1 MARLFF
7 YLLLFVNLV
16 VWVWSAG
23 YLGGREDGREPD
35 RLLKQLDPV
44 RLKVRV
50 GDLPA
55 EPVAVPAQVSLL
67 AGSCRRTGSM
77 ATVEADTLAKRI
89 VAAGGSA
96 TLTAVEAVSYWV
108 FIPAID
114 GKPAEKDIAVLRKTG
129 FKEFS
134 VVGEEGPNLNAVS
147 LGHYATDE
155 LAQEKMARLTRN
167 GIKSAKI
174 ATLTKSTGQA
184 QLLVRGAPAILDKA
198 LAGVATEPAE
208 CLKE

>member
-7 YLLLFVNLV
+7 YLLLLANLV

-23 YLGGREDGREPD
+23 YLGGRDSGREPE
-35 RLLKQLDPV
+35 RLAKQLDPG
-44 RLKVRV
+44 RLKARV

-55 EPVAVPAQVSLL
+55 EPVAVPAPVSLL

-77 ATVEADTLAKRI
+77 GNLEADALAKRI

-96 TLTAVEAVSYWV
+96 ALTSVDEVSYWV
-108 FIPAID
+108 FVPAID
-114 GKPAEKDIAVLRKTG
+114 GKSADKDIAVLRKSG

-134 VVGEEGPNLNAVS
+134 VVSEEGPNLNAVS
-147 LGHYATDE
+147 LGKYATE
-155 LAQEKMARLTRN
+155 EAAQEKMARLTRN

-184 QLLVRGAPAILDKA
+184 QLLVRGAPAILDKT
-198 LAGVATEPAE
+198 LAGIATEPAE